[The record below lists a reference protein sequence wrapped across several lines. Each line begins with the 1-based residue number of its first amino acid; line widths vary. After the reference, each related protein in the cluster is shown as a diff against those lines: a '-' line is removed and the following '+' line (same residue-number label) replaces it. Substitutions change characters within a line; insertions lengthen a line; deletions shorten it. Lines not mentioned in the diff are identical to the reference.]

1 MSATDT
7 NEKSKF
13 ADTLLVNPSVAGEN
27 KSPFPGTEDYLNNLA
42 VTFFGSNCTQHRQLA
57 RN

>member
-42 VTFFGSNCTQHRQLA
+42 VTFFGSNCTQH
-57 RN
+57 